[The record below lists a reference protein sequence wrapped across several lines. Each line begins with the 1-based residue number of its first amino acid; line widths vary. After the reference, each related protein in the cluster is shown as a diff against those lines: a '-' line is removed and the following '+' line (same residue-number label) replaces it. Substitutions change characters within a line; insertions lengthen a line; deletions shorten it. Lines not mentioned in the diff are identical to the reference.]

1 MDLENSRRTPWVDQ
15 LVDIVDNVDMY
26 VQPRVPQL
34 PPARDK
40 YPFAR
45 MEVGDSFFVEWP
57 KTGKEKF
64 LATARSLIS
73 RFGRTYGM
81 RFATRALDEGVRVWR
96 ID

>member
-45 MEVGDSFFVEWP
+45 MEVGDSFLIINPDWVKNLRSAAHMYAKRHP
-57 KTGKEKF
+57 GVKF
-64 LATARSLIS
+64 TVRRHGA
-73 RFGRTYGM
+73 GW
-81 RFATRALDEGVRVWR
+81 RVWR
-96 ID
+96 LS

>member
-1 MDLENSRRTPWVDQ
+1 MRIETG
-15 LVDIVDNVDMY
+15 
-26 VQPRVPQL
+26 VPI
-34 PPARDK
+34 PSYTRPTK
-40 YPFAR
+40 YRFPLGE

-57 KTGKEKF
+57 SSGREKF

-81 RFATRALDEGVRVWR
+81 RFATRALDDGVRVWR